1 MLKIKKRFKPRFKKF
16 VNSKVIIPNKQKI
29 LSLKKKKWE
38 RYVNYFSRFSVNR
51 KRNCYYKFYDQ
62 RSHNI
67 SRFVNRFV
75 NKFKLDLL
83 VKRRFKLLYGNLG
96 GKYVKLLAEQSALKS
111 KFDSKKRNTRHY
123 FMCLLE
129 SRLDI
134 ILLKSYFA
142 LNIRSAR
149 QLISH
154 GNVKVNGKVIKT
166 SSLSLKC
173 GDKITVKQKA
183 YPLLEYRLANN
194 NLWPLPPKYLQINYK
209 IFQIILVSAPLNSNL
224 SNNFHLKLDFG
235 TVLNLY
241 GA

>member
-83 VKRRFKLLYGNLG
+83 VKRRFKLLYGNLE

-209 IFQIILVSAPLNSNL
+209 IFQIIEL
-224 SNNFHLKLDFG
+224 SIKKSFKKFG
-235 TVLNLY
+235 KK
-241 GA
+241 

>member
-38 RYVNYFSRFSVNR
+38 RYVTYFSRFSVNR

-75 NKFKLDLL
+75 NKFKSDLS
-83 VKRRFKLLYGNLG
+83 VKRRFKLLYGNLRSR
-96 GKYVKLLAEQSALKS
+96 YVKLLSEQAVLKS
-111 KFDSKKRNTRHY
+111 KHDSKKRNTKHY
-123 FMCLLE
+123 FICLLE

-142 LNIRSAR
+142 INIRNAR

-154 GNVKVNGKVIKT
+154 GNVKVNGKVIK
-166 SSLSLKC
+166 SNSLSLKC
-173 GDKITVKQKA
+173 GDKITIKQTA
-183 YPLLEYRLANN
+183 YSLLEYRLANN
-194 NLWPLPPKYLQINYK
+194 NLWPLPPKYLEINYK
-209 IFQIILVSAPLNSNL
+209 IFQIVVVSSPLNNNL
-224 SNNFHLKLDFG
+224 SNNFQLKLDFG
-235 TVLNLY
+235 VVLNLY
-241 GA
+241 GS